1 MKEITIFGS
10 TGSIGK
16 SALDCIRKAPDKF
29 RIKGLCAYS
38 DIRTLEQQVKE
49 FSPTCVCIVDGV
61 SAEKFKGSGNKKI
74 KVFSGRRG
82 LLEFSAHKSDI
93 SLMAIAG
100 ISALEPLMIN
110 MKHTKRVA
118 LANKESVVCA
128 GSFVFDAAKAAK
140 TEILPVD
147 SEINALY
154 QLLTIHDVPSSNGNR
169 FEKVYLTASGG
180 ALFDYSKRKL
190 SKVTVRDVLAHPT
203 WRMGER
209 ITVDCA
215 TLVNKGFEVIETH
228 NFFDLA
234 YEDIGVVI
242 HRESKIHA
250 LAQFSDKT
258 ILACVYPA
266 DMRIPITFALH
277 YPRRAAYPCG
287 IDFNKAFSFTF
298 QPLAPK
304 KFPLL
309 EMILAAAKK
318 DDNSLVILNACDE
331 KAIEYFLKK
340 KIRFTDIY
348 KTMEHLF
355 THYPSKKINSVA
367 DVFYWNT
374 WASQKTKEYLQTLC

>member
-1 MKEITIFGS
+1 MKRITILGS

-16 SALDCIRKAPDKF
+16 SALDCVRKAPGKF
-29 RIKGLCAYS
+29 RVTGLCAYS
-38 DIRTLEQQVKE
+38 DIRTLTAQVKE
-49 FSPTCVCIVDGV
+49 FFPSCVCIVDAA
-61 SAEKFKGSGNKKI
+61 SAEKFKSSCNKKI
-74 KVFSGRRG
+74 KVFKGREG
-82 LLEFSAHKSDI
+82 LLEFSARESDI

-100 ISALEPLMIN
+100 ISALEPLLITMR
-110 MKHTKRVA
+110 HTKRVA

-128 GSFVFDAAKAAK
+128 GSFVFNAAKAAQ

-154 QLLTIHDVPSSNGNR
+154 QLLNLHDAPSSNGNR
-169 FEKVYLTASGG
+169 FQRVYLTASGG
-180 ALFDYSKRKL
+180 ALFDYLRKEL
-190 SKVTVRDVLAHPT
+190 SNVTVKDVLAHPT
-203 WRMGER
+203 WSMGAR

-228 NFFDLA
+228 NFFNLA
-234 YEDIGVVI
+234 YDDIGIII

-250 LAQFSDKT
+250 LAEFKDKT

-277 YPRRAAYPCG
+277 YPQRATYPSG
-287 IDFNKAFSFTF
+287 LDFSKAFSLTF
-298 QPLAPK
+298 QPLNLAQ
-304 KFPLL
+304 FPLL
-309 EMILAAAKK
+309 EMILCAARK

-331 KAIEYFLKK
+331 MAIEYFLKK

-348 KTMEHLF
+348 KTMNYVF
-355 THYPSKKINSVA
+355 THYPSKRLTSVK

-374 WASQKTKEYLQTLC
+374 WARQKTEEYLQTLC